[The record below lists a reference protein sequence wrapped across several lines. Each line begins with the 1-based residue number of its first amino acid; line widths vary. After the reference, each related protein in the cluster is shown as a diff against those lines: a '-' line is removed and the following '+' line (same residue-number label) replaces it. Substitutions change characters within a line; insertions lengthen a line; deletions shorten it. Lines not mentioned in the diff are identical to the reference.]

1 MGVAQD
7 EVDQARH
14 RQHAAAMV
22 SQVLITQ
29 KYLLLHSKIFVPREA
44 SLCGAVAGGVAAGLT
59 TPLDVAKTR
68 IMLAGAGSSEA
79 GAGTLGMVAAVA
91 RESGLRGDQSYTI
104 FYCHEANRD
113 RLRAQS
119 HD

>member
-1 MGVAQD
+1 M
-7 EVDQARH
+7 
-14 RQHAAAMV
+14 
-22 SQVLITQ
+22 L
-29 KYLLLHSKIFVPREA
+29 REA

-91 RESGLRGDQSYTI
+91 RESGLRGDRSCI
-104 FYCHEANRD
+104 IIHYCHEAIETD
-113 RLRAQS
+113 S
-119 HD
+119 DS

>member
-1 MGVAQD
+1 M
-7 EVDQARH
+7 
-14 RQHAAAMV
+14 
-22 SQVLITQ
+22 L
-29 KYLLLHSKIFVPREA
+29 REA

-91 RESGLRGDQSYTI
+91 RESGLRGDRSYLTQSFIVMKPIETDSESCLKVLLI
-104 FYCHEANRD
+104 TAK
-113 RLRAQS
+113 LRN
-119 HD
+119 

>member
-1 MGVAQD
+1 M
-7 EVDQARH
+7 
-14 RQHAAAMV
+14 
-22 SQVLITQ
+22 L
-29 KYLLLHSKIFVPREA
+29 REA

-91 RESGLRGDQSYTI
+91 RESGLRGDRS
-104 FYCHEANRD
+104 CHVLLCHDANRD
-113 RLRAQS
+113 RLRVMTERTAYNS
-119 HD
+119 

>member
-1 MGVAQD
+1 M
-7 EVDQARH
+7 
-14 RQHAAAMV
+14 
-22 SQVLITQ
+22 L
-29 KYLLLHSKIFVPREA
+29 REA

-113 RLRAQS
+113 RLRVMTERTAYKAKLRNGFPTLS
-119 HD
+119 LHFYYENNI